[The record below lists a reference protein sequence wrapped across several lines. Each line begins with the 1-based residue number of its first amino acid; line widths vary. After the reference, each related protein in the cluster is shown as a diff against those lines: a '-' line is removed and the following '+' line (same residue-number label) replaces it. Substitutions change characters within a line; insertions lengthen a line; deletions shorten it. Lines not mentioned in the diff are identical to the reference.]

1 VKEEKKG
8 KWSSDLILEHYSKLL
23 KEIWEIVSALIGE
36 AIVELVFLSAI
47 RKLEDKHPFLS
58 RLQVSEEGV
67 TLGPAREEGLKMA
80 PMEIHRVF
88 QSLITNLVDVF
99 SALAE
104 GVVSRELLPR
114 VLPKVREAE
123 KLISQK

>member
-104 GVVSRELLPR
+104 GVVSRELLPK

-123 KLISQK
+123 KFISQK